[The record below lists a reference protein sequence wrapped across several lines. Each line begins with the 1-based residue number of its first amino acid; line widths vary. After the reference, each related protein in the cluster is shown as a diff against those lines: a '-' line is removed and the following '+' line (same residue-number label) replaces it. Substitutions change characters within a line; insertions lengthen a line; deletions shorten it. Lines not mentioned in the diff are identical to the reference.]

1 MITRL
6 FIGPGNLLTNQ
17 AYRLYY
23 ISVSIFL
30 HTLNMD
36 NLLIESTKKTPEIAF
51 HTDGRIRIS
60 GRSIPE
66 DATKFYDDLFDWV
79 YYYTQTPN
87 ESTTVDIEL
96 EYFNSGSSKALLH
109 ILRSLAEVVKQG
121 HKLTINWYYEE
132 GDDDIM
138 ERGEYYESILEIK
151 FNFIQTD

>member
-1 MITRL
+1 MH
-6 FIGPGNLLTNQ
+6 
-17 AYRLYY
+17 
-23 ISVSIFL
+23 VSIE
-30 HTLNMD
+30 TIMD

-51 HTDGRIRIS
+51 NADGRFRIS

-66 DATKFYDDLFDWV
+66 DASKFYDELFDWV
-79 YYYTQTPN
+79 YNYSQNPA

-109 ILRSLAEVVKQG
+109 ILRMLAEFARKG
-121 HKLTINWYYEE
+121 NKLTINWYYEQ

-151 FNFIQTD
+151 FNFIETN

>member
-1 MITRL
+1 MSGSI
-6 FIGPGNLLTNQ
+6 
-17 AYRLYY
+17 
-23 ISVSIFL
+23 ISI
-30 HTLNMD
+30 MD

-51 HTDGRIRIS
+51 NGDGRFRIS

-66 DATKFYDDLFDWV
+66 DASKFYDDIFEWV
-79 YYYTQTPN
+79 NSYCQKPA

-109 ILRSLAEVVKQG
+109 ILRSLAEIDRKG
-121 HKLTINWYYEE
+121 LKLTINWYYEE

-151 FNFIQTD
+151 FNFIETD

>member
-1 MITRL
+1 
-6 FIGPGNLLTNQ
+6 
-17 AYRLYY
+17 
-23 ISVSIFL
+23 
-30 HTLNMD
+30 MD
-36 NLLIESTKKTPEIAF
+36 NLLIESTKNTPDVAF
-51 HTDGRIRIS
+51 NVDGRMRIS

-66 DATKFYDDLFDWV
+66 DASKFYDDLFEWA
-79 YYYTQTPN
+79 YLYCQNPP

-109 ILRSLAEVVKQG
+109 ILRAIAQIVNKG
-121 HKLTINWYYEE
+121 NKLTINWYYEE

>member
-1 MITRL
+1 
-6 FIGPGNLLTNQ
+6 
-17 AYRLYY
+17 
-23 ISVSIFL
+23 
-30 HTLNMD
+30 MD
-36 NLLIESTKKTPEIAF
+36 NLLIESTKKTPDVAF
-51 HTDGRIRIS
+51 SVDGRMRIS

-66 DATKFYDDLFDWV
+66 DASKFYDDLFEWV
-79 YYYTQTPN
+79 NFYCQNPQ

-109 ILRSLAEVVKQG
+109 ILRALAEIVKKG
-121 HKLTINWYYEE
+121 YKLTINWYYEE